1 MNKEKCCKI
10 TNTSVSLPSAFT
22 REKNTVKRKG
32 IFRPRSIVIEEDLP
46 SSTVLGGNKGYFTQQ
61 HNDAKVR
68 FSIERFSAIA
78 IQGRLILE
86 KKNNNSFWYYL
97 TKFGLQNLTRP
108 RLQLCQALG
117 WIKRKIGLQKRLDL
131 DYLTL
136 KSKLLKY
143 E

>member
-22 REKNTVKRKG
+22 REKNKVKRKG

-46 SSTVLGGNKGYFTQQ
+46 SSLILGGNKGYFTQQ

-86 KKNNNSFWYYL
+86 KKKQFFL
-97 TKFGLQNLTRP
+97 VLFD
-108 RLQLCQALG
+108 
-117 WIKRKIGLQKRLDL
+117 KIWFTELN
-131 DYLTL
+131 
-136 KSKLLKY
+136 
-143 E
+143 